1 MRKNEKT
8 SQKCKKNAKDEPKKG
23 QKRPNLKK
31 EKNHRFSGS
40 KLAQQID
47 TVG

>member
-1 MRKNEKT
+1 MRKNEKN
-8 SQKCKKNAKDEPKKG
+8 SQKCKKKSQKRAKKRP
-23 QKRPNLKK
+23 KRPNLKK

-40 KLAQQID
+40 KLAQKID

>member
-1 MRKNEKT
+1 MRKNEKN
-8 SQKCKKNAKDEPKKG
+8 SQKCKKCQKRAKNG

-40 KLAQQID
+40 KLAQKID